1 MARFMT
7 ADAFNALDKPI
18 EYLPFRFERRTHDY
32 LVSNMVGDF
41 VTLTHEEFHK
51 LSDLRMTPDDE
62 LYKKAYRAHL
72 VTRTGQQAQHQ
83 LLALR
88 LRSRMA
94 FLRDV
99 TPLHIF
105 VVTLRC
111 EHSCPYCQV
120 SRQSTDRSRYDM
132 SDEMAQRALAIALD
146 SPSAR
151 IKIEFQ
157 GGEPLLNFPLIA
169 KIVTAAESSA
179 AAKAGKKID
188 FVIASNLALL
198 SDEHLAFC
206 KQHDVLLSTSLDGPA
221 DLHNKN
227 RPRPGGN
234 SHDLAVKGIKRAQE
248 MLGMDRVGALMT
260 TTDGSLGRIEE
271 IIDEYL
277 RLELDGI
284 FLRPLS
290 PYGFAVKTKQFHRY
304 DSKRWLDFYA
314 RGLHYILGINRAG
327 RYFPE
332 FYSALILRRMLT
344 DRPIGYVDLRSPA
357 GIGLGALVYNYDGRV
372 FASDEGRML
381 AEMGDCTFQLG
392 HVDTASYRA
401 LVTSDKLVDL
411 VGSSL
416 TQCAPECSDC
426 VFEPH
431 CGADPVYH
439 HATQRDSVGIKPLS
453 EFCARQ
459 KGVMSLLLD
468 ILEQSPEDAAI
479 LRRWGGCDADPA
491 RNCDGYPRL

>member
-1 MARFMT
+1 MAGFFP
-7 ADAFNALDKPI
+7 AEAFQATDSLIDF
-18 EYLPFRFERRTHDY
+18 LPLRFERKASSV
-32 LVSNMVGDF
+32 LVSNIAGDF
-41 VTLTHEEFHK
+41 VTLTPEEFER
-51 LSDLRMTPDDE
+51 LVALDIAPGDG
-62 LYKKAYRAHL
+62 LYEKAYAAHL
-72 VTRTGQQAQHQ
+72 ISRRGQQAQHQ

-94 FLRDV
+94 FLRET
-99 TPLHIF
+99 TPLHLF

-120 SRQSTDRSRYDM
+120 SRQSADRDRYDM
-132 SDEMAQRALAIALD
+132 SEDTANRALAIAFD
-146 SPSAR
+146 SPSRR

-157 GGEPLLNFPLIA
+157 GGEPLLNFGLIQ
-169 KIVTAAESSA
+169 KIVARARAEEK
-179 AAKAGKKID
+179 AKGKTID

-198 SDEHLAFC
+198 TDEHLAFC
-206 KQHDVLLSTSLDGPA
+206 KSNDVLLSTSLDGPA

-227 RPRPGGN
+227 RPRPGSN
-234 SHDLAVKGIKRAQE
+234 SHELAVKGIRRAQKT
-248 MLGMDRVGALMT
+248 LGADRVGALMT
-260 TTDGSLGRIEE
+260 TTERSLDRPEE

-277 RLELDGI
+277 RLSLDGI

-304 DSKRWLDFYA
+304 NSKRWLEFYE
-314 RGLHYILGINRAG
+314 RGLRYILGINRGG

-344 DRPIGYVDLRSPA
+344 DRATGYVDLRSPA

-381 AEMGDCTFQLG
+381 AEMGDTSFELG
-392 HVDTASYRA
+392 HVDTASYRSLILSDRLIG
-401 LVTSDKLVDL
+401 LVAE
-411 VGSSL
+411 SL
-416 TQCAPECSDC
+416 TQCAPECLDC

-439 HATQRDSVGIKPLS
+439 HATQRDPAGIKPLS

-459 KGVMSLLLD
+459 KGVMRILLD
-468 ILEQSPEDAAI
+468 LLESSPEDAAV
-479 LRRWGGCDADPA
+479 LRRWGGA
-491 RNCDGYPRL
+491 